1 MNIKT
6 VGINDFPAPAGI
18 PLDSGS
24 AVRRHEKWTLRR
36 TVRVGQLDV
45 AAAGAAVWVIAGP
58 VDEVDRGTVRN
69 ALRALLT
76 SADLCVPRVRA
87 RTHGGNGMT

>member
-1 MNIKT
+1 VNIKT

-24 AVRRHEKWTLRR
+24 AVRREKWTLRR

-45 AAAGAAVWVIAGP
+45 VAAGAPVWVIARP
-58 VDEVDRGTVRN
+58 LDEVDPDTVRN
-69 ALRALLT
+69 ALRVALT
-76 SADLCVPRVRA
+76 SADLCVPQVRA
-87 RTHGGNGMT
+87 RTDGGNGVT